1 MYRAYLVARI
11 HQLLQGLQDGQP
23 DIFRVLEG
31 VGRVD
36 LVDLQADR
44 APARSRPDQ
53 PGQVHGRVGRRGLE
67 HVGQALAALDAQ
79 DPAGYLD
86 ILAAAEI
93 DRCSGDPGRVRGQ
106 AVEEP
111 GRLARVGQGRPDD
124 LGIRAGPRG
133 VNPPGPWMPSR

>member
-1 MYRAYLVARI
+1 MSISSICRRI
-11 HQLLQGLQDGQP
+11 VHPPGPGL
-23 DIFRVLEG
+23 I
-31 VGRVD
+31 
-36 LVDLQADR
+36 
-44 APARSRPDQ
+44 S
-53 PGQVHGRVGRRGLE
+53 QVRYTGGVGRRGLE

-93 DRCSGDPGRVRGQ
+93 DGCSGDPGRVRGQ

-133 VNPPGPWMPSR
+133 EGVRGERHAA